1 MKRETWRRAPQFC
14 VKHERKAQP
23 LHRAVVFDAERRRRH
38 HAHGDLVIAAA
49 LTAVLVVVGRTPVA
63 SSLDPLRS
71 IAVVVMAVLA
81 GVALSVLAYA
91 VTVRPFLDRAQRA
104 EDLLGWVAGGVTA
117 GLVVRTALGLAF
129 PVVAIAVPDPIHLDD
144 LTSSGSI
151 GLPGGGTIGA
161 RVFPVLA
168 ISLAVAAAADM
179 FITRSRL
186 GRSMRAVADDVDAA
200 ALCGIP
206 LERTVVAAFVLA
218 GLLAAVAGLLYA
230 PAQSVAV
237 DDGALLGISGAAAAV
252 LGRLGSPR
260 GAVVGGLALG
270 VGQQLLVAR
279 LASRSGLGGC
289 TGAGRPGRRARRA
302 PRRPA
307 CRPAGGGRV
316 TGPR

>member
-1 MKRETWRRAPQFC
+1 MSGGVLLQ
-14 VKHERKAQP
+14 
-23 LHRAVVFDAERRRRH
+23 AVLSGLAAGAVIALVAVGFTLVWSLTRVLAL
-38 HAHGDLVIAAA
+38 AHGDLVIGSV
-49 LTAVLVVVGRTPVA
+49 LTGVLIVIGRTPVA
-63 SSLDPLRS
+63 GSLTAFRS
-71 IAVVVMAVLA
+71 VAVILLAVVA
-81 GVALSVLAYA
+81 GVGLSVLTYA

-129 PVVAIAVPDPIHLDD
+129 PVLAIAVPDPVHLDE
-144 LTSSGSI
+144 LTSSGSVS
-151 GLPGGGTIGA
+151 LPGGGTVGV

-168 ISLAVAAAADM
+168 VALLVAAGADL

-206 LERTVVAAFVLA
+206 LERTVVAAFAIA
-218 GLLAAVAGLLYA
+218 GLLAAVAGLLHA
-230 PAQSVAV
+230 PGDSVAV

-270 VGQQLLVAR
+270 VAQQLLALDSHLGPGWAALLAPAVLVAV
-279 LASRSGLGGC
+279 LAVRPGGLR
-289 TGAGRPGRRARRA
+289 AGRQAA
-302 PRRPA
+302 
-307 CRPAGGGRV
+307 V
-316 TGPR
+316 E